1 MIKTGPGPGYSLE
14 NNCIEAA
21 KLILLFVEK
30 TTFNWKRIIAWVLPV
45 LGLALLYLAFRHIP
59 FEALKAEIRTVRP
72 VWLLLLLI
80 PSWGGQFLRTWRWR
94 LLLKSPYQKLP
105 FFPIYHALLMGYF
118 VNLGLPRVGEISRC
132 VALDRQGV
140 TGFGKSF
147 GTVVI
152 ERVVDMVF
160 LFLVLGLAL
169 LMQWESLNNYFTL
182 HVFEP
187 TLSALQGQRNF
198 LLILAIM
205 GFFALVSFLLYRK
218 RLLAFL
224 AKSTRGF
231 SAKVQEGLLSL
242 TTLRRRELFLF
253 ILLSIL
259 IWVTYFL
266 TTWFWFLA
274 LPSASGAGM
283 EVAFSVMVMG
293 SIAKTL
299 PIQGGGAGAYHLL
312 IGKLLLLY
320 GLGEVSSQT
329 FALLNHGYQTVFYLL
344 FGGFSAFC
352 LAWKRKKQS

>member
-1 MIKTGPGPGYSLE
+1 M
-14 NNCIEAA
+14 
-21 KLILLFVEK
+21 EK
-30 TTFNWKRIIAWVLPV
+30 ATFNWKRVLAWLLPV
-45 LGLALLYLAFRHIP
+45 LGIALLYLAFRNIP
-59 FEALKAEIRTVRP
+59 FDELKAEIRTVRP
-72 VWLLLLLI
+72 VWLVLLLI

-94 LLLKSPYQKLP
+94 LLLKSPGKSLP
-105 FFPIYHALLMGYF
+105 FFSIYHALLMGYF

-132 VALDRQGV
+132 VALDRQGIA
-140 TGFGKSF
+140 GFGKSL

-152 ERVVDMVF
+152 ERVVDMLF
-160 LFLVLGLAL
+160 LILVLGLAL
-169 LMQWESLNNYFTL
+169 VMQWESLNEYFTL

-187 TLSALQGQRNF
+187 TLKALEGQRNF
-198 LLILAIM
+198 LFILAAI
-205 GFFALVSFLLYRK
+205 GLLALISFLLYRK

-242 TTLRRRELFLF
+242 TTFSLSELVLF
-253 ILLSIL
+253 IALSML
-259 IWVTYFL
+259 IWLSYFL

-283 EVAFSVMVMG
+283 AVAFSVMVMG

-312 IGKLLLLY
+312 IGKLLILY

-329 FALLNHGYQTVFYLL
+329 FALLNHGYQTIFYLL
-344 FGGFSAFC
+344 FGGFSAFY
-352 LAWKRKKQS
+352 LAWKRRA